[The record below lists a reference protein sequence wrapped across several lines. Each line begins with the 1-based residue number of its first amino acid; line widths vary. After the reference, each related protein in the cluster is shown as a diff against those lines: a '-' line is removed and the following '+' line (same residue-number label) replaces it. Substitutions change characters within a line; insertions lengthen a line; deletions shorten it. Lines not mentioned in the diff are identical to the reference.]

1 MATED
6 RGIDIAAL
14 ENYSEPSLDNQNDRT
29 EISSSSKTSSPR
41 LALITGMLMEKNK
54 PIGDESDQDLIFD
67 SDNQKNVAS
76 SALSRF
82 GKSGLIT
89 GKRPAFSARSAADRS
104 ESSLTSVVTDADIRK
119 FVFIHS
125 RGKRFMNGLKV
136 HSLNKQTFLS
146 SFSVGVVLGIIV
158 ALVCKLLSE
167 FVFSRTLMLSSA
179 L

>member
-6 RGIDIAAL
+6 LTI
-14 ENYSEPSLDNQNDRT
+14 EPNLDSQSDRT
-29 EISSSSKTSSPR
+29 EMSSKSSGPR

-54 PIGDESDQDLIFD
+54 PVADESDQDLIFD
-67 SDNQKNVAS
+67 SDNQKSTAS

-82 GKSGLIT
+82 GKSGFVTTSVKRT
-89 GKRPAFSARSAADRS
+89 GAFSARSAADRS
-104 ESSLTSVVTDADIRK
+104 ESSTSVVTDADIRK

-125 RGKRFMNGLKV
+125 RGKRFMSGLKV

-146 SFSVGVVLGIIV
+146 SFSVGLVLGIVV
-158 ALVCKLLSE
+158 ALLCKLLSE
-167 FVFSRTLMLSSA
+167 FVFSRTLMISRA

>member
-6 RGIDIAAL
+6 RTIAAS
-14 ENYSEPSLDNQNDRT
+14 ENYSEPNLDSQSDRA
-29 EISSSSKTSSPR
+29 EMSSKSSGPR

-54 PIGDESDQDLIFD
+54 PAAEESDQDLIFD
-67 SDNQKNVAS
+67 SDYQKSTAS

-82 GKSGLIT
+82 SKSGFIT
-89 GKRPAFSARSAADRS
+89 SSGKRPGAFSARSAADRS
-104 ESSLTSVVTDADIRK
+104 ESSSTSVVTDADIRK

-146 SFSVGVVLGIIV
+146 SFSVGLVLGIVV
-158 ALVCKLLSE
+158 ALLCKLLSE
-167 FVFSRTLMLSSA
+167 FVFSRTLMISRA